1 MLCCQRRDDKY
12 MNFLIE
18 QHRLYGLN
26 ELLLTSDGSKTL
38 HDGTMPGKTVRDST
52 MPGNTVQDSTLSV
65 KSLRYD
71 TIPGNYITAGICRET
86 RDHIS
91 VYNFY
96 Q

>member
-1 MLCCQRRDDKY
+1 

-38 HDGTMPGKTVRDST
+38 HDGSMPGKTVRDST

-71 TIPGNYITAGICRET
+71 TIPGNYDTVHVCET
-86 RDHIS
+86 IS
-91 VYNFY
+91 VYTIPINRQKY
-96 Q
+96 DAVCTKQ